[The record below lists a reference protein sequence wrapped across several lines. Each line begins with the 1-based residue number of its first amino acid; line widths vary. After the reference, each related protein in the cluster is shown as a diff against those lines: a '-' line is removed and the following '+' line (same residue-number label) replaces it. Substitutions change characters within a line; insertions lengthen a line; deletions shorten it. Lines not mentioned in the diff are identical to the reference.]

1 MYKIIKNIISK
12 SECEEIHKQF
22 EISKKQKDYLVVE
35 SDIIYE
41 WDLTDAYSEKF
52 KHLVEDFYSKNLK
65 PLRAYIRK
73 SYRGQILP
81 KHKDGTPFVL
91 SIFLK
96 QKGDGIN
103 PLYVYS
109 ADSTSKNEIILE
121 EGDGVIFAGYE
132 LPHERP
138 SIVSDWIFG
147 MYLGY
152 EQINKTKIF

>member
-41 WDLTDAYSEKF
+41 WDLIDTYSEKF
-52 KHLVEDFYSKNLK
+52 KDLVEDFYSINLK

-73 SYRGQILP
+73 SYRGQTLP

-96 QKGDGIN
+96 QMGDGIN

-138 SIVSDWIFG
+138 PIVSDWIFG

-152 EQINKTKIF
+152 EQINKSKIF